1 MSSSFR
7 EYAIPVQSFRRELTR
22 KIIHITI
29 AFVPAMANWNFNMA
43 VALLGSGIIYYVFN
57 EKARISGHSFGM
69 VSRLTEIAS
78 RPVERGFVWGPVTL
92 GLGAMSALI
101 FYPNPA
107 ATVAIYALAFGDG
120 IASLAGKF
128 LGRRSTVRIGE
139 KTLEGSVSCFVAVF
153 FSTLLY
159 LDDYLP
165 ALAAAVTATILEMI
179 PLQDAD
185 NLIIPLGTG
194 FVMTLLT

>member
-7 EYAIPVQSFRRELTR
+7 EYAIPVQSFGRELTR
-22 KIIHITI
+22 KTIHITI
-29 AFVPAMANWNFNMA
+29 AFVPVMANWNFLVA
-43 VALLGSGIIYYVFN
+43 VALLSAGIIYYVIN
-57 EKARISGHSFGM
+57 ENARISGRSFGM

-153 FSTLLY
+153 FSTILY
-159 LDDYLP
+159 LDDYLL